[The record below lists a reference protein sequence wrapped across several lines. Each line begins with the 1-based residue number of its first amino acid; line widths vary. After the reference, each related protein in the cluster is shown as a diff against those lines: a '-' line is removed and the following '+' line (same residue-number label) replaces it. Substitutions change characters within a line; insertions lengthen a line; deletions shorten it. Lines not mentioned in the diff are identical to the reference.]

1 MVEQQDKN
9 FCKGTRLEGMREPFL
24 EMLACGL
31 FSYSEIRVLIY
42 RLSKQGKTFYEQDIK
57 GQPRFFQVMPILPPD

>member
-1 MVEQQDKN
+1 
-9 FCKGTRLEGMREPFL
+9 
-24 EMLACGL
+24 MLACGL